1 MKFHHH
7 NYYKIK
13 KKYLDF
19 LKSQEELDKASEA
32 GSEESVEMPN
42 PTSVGFM
49 VQKLDTPHLP
59 QDEDSLYKEALRKKA
74 IEEKKSFIKK
84 NQNDNENSN

>member
-1 MKFHHH
+1 MVMNDMVKDMDVQ
-7 NYYKIK
+7 
-13 KKYLDF
+13 DF
-19 LKSQEELDKASEA
+19 EEVNHQEELENTPEA

-59 QDEDSLYKEALRKKA
+59 QDEDLLYKEALRKRA
-74 IEEKKSFIKK
+74 DNEKKEFIKK
-84 NQNDNENSN
+84 QENDNKDTD